1 MIYYM
6 KEKLNKNFSFNEQKP
21 FIVSDLTKVKE
32 LLGETEKKNKIDEKK
47 LFATK
52 SEKSSRQQK
61 KKR

>member
-21 FIVSDLTKVKE
+21 FIVSDIPKVKE

-52 SEKSSRQQK
+52 NEKSNRRQK
-61 KKR
+61 KKP

>member
-1 MIYYM
+1 M
-6 KEKLNKNFSFNEQKP
+6 KGEALNKDYTFTNQQKP

-52 SEKSSRQQK
+52 NEKSNRRQK
-61 KKR
+61 KKP

>member
-21 FIVSDLTKVKE
+21 FIVSDIPKVKE

-52 SEKSSRQQK
+52 SEKLSRQQK